1 MRRWVELLKEREPM
15 GKRDEEIMCEL
26 GLVLEALRLV
36 HSLQRGQTGLE
47 DCLGLLLKAYEIAS
61 VDASASAA
69 CYETHLGRRF
79 PIIPLL
85 LILLTHAGGR
95 RGGEAT
101 KTHEELD
108 NFVVALQACVVIESF
123 IDAIGLQHDVISF
136 G

>member
-15 GKRDEEIMCEL
+15 GKGKRDEEIMCEL
-26 GLVLEALRLV
+26 GLVLVLDHVLEALRLV

-108 NFVVALQACVVIESF
+108 DFVVALQACVVIESF
-123 IDAIGLQHDVISF
+123 Y
-136 G
+136 